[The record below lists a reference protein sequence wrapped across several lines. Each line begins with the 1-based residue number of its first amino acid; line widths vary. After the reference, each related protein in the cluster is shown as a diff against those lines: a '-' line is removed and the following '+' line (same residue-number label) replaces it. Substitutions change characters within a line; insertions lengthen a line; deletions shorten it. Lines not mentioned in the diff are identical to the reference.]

1 MLDFLT
7 KVRFSGAYQYTS
19 GGSQHHVIP
28 VSHLLCK
35 VSGSTCYRQG
45 RHTFTTHPGDL
56 ALIPKGAEFEATIL
70 EPGTYIILYFE
81 TEKPIPTRLQ
91 HYPGAAD
98 TGISAEFF
106 SALSAWNRQDSTS
119 FFRCQAR
126 LYDILGHLAAYLQSR
141 SVPLSEQKKIA
152 DAADYLRSRLADPA
166 FSMAELYARAD
177 ISETYFRQIFRKLY
191 GMPPKR
197 YLVRARISRAEGMLL
212 SEPSCRIQEVAA
224 AVGYTDVYLFS
235 RTFRRET
242 GVSPSRYAER
252 FLDY

>member
-1 MLDFLT
+1 MLEFLT
-7 KVRFSGAYQYTS
+7 NVRFCGAYQYC
-19 GGSQHHVIP
+19 GQVSQHHVIP
-28 VSHLLCK
+28 MSHLLCK
-35 VSGSTCYRQG
+35 VGGSTCYRQG
-45 RHTFTTHPGDL
+45 KHTFTTHPGDL

-81 TEKPIPTRLQ
+81 SEKPLPTRLR

-98 TGISAEFF
+98 TGISGAFF
-106 SALSAWNRQDSTS
+106 SALSAWNSRDSTS
-119 FFRCQAR
+119 FFFCQAR
-126 LYDILGHLAAYLQSR
+126 LYEVLGHLAAYLQNR

-152 DAADYLRSRLADPA
+152 DAVDYLRSHLSDPN
-166 FSMAELYARAD
+166 FSMAELYTRAN

-197 YLVRARISRAEGMLL
+197 YLVRARISRAEGLLL

-252 FLDY
+252 FLA